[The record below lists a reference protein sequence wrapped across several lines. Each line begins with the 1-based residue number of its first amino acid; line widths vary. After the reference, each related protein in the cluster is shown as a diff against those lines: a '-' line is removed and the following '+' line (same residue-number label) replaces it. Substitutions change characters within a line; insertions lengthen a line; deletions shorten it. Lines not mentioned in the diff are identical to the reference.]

1 MLSVSVVS
9 YLDYLV
15 FTFLTTLFNHLAS
28 YMIAPG
34 VSLLGFLVA
43 VAILCVVIGAVV
55 LRVR

>member
-15 FTFLTTLFNHLAS
+15 FTFLPTLFNHLAS

-34 VSLLGFLVA
+34 VSLLGFLGA

>member
-15 FTFLTTLFNHLAS
+15 FTFLPSLFNLLAS

>member
-1 MLSVSVVS
+1 MVTVVS

-15 FTFLTTLFNHLAS
+15 FTVLPALFNRLAS

-43 VAILCVVIGAVV
+43 VIILCVVIGSVV
-55 LRVR
+55 MRVR